1 MGNRPMI
8 KVTHHVDMLSILL
21 EYVRY
26 GIEMQIGT
34 HKAIRSQLIILTAT
48 HYDLKFEI
56 SKYICYI
63 AIRCSNRPILRT
75 LIEVE

>member
-8 KVTHHVDMLSILL
+8 KVTHHVVMLSILL

-34 HKAIRSQLIILTAT
+34 LTAIRSQLIILTAT

-56 SKYICYI
+56 SKIHMLY
-63 AIRCSNRPILRT
+63 
-75 LIEVE
+75 